1 MQNNATS
8 PKQVRKFSSDF
19 WKYWTGQTISNLGSS
34 ITLFA
39 LPLLVYKISGSALDL
54 GIASAATFLPYLL
67 FGLILGAWA
76 DRVNRKRMMI
86 GTDIGRALIIV
97 TIPLLF
103 AFGLLTIWWIYI
115 VAFIHATLTIC
126 FEAGEF
132 AAIPSLVNQDDLV
145 TANGRIQASYS
156 GASIVGPLLAGVLVT
171 LMPLSTLLLF
181 DSLSFL
187 ASSFSLA
194 LINISFN
201 KGEKRAPTSLRSD
214 VVEGLR
220 YVFSN
225 PVLRNISIMMALVNF
240 VGSTAFAQLIFFA
253 KSQLQATDFQASLL
267 YSAGSFGVVI
277 LALAAGPLRKHWSF
291 STVALGA
298 LMLEGILTVVFSLMH
313 MYWAAVV
320 LWTLIG
326 GLGILFNINT
336 SSLRQ
341 TIVPNHLLGRVMSIA
356 SVIAWSAI
364 PLGSLLGGFAISWTQ
379 NVALVYGV
387 IGVMIFLIAFGFSFT
402 ALGHADKYIP
412 KQNAGEIKEPQK
424 VLKGNQDVE
433 VCSFVSSFIRSARS
447 TYT

>member
-1 MQNNATS
+1 MQANTIKN
-8 PKQVRKFSSDF
+8 KQVTKFNRDF

-39 LPLLVYKISGSALDL
+39 LPLLVYKLSGSAIDL
-54 GIASAATFLPYLL
+54 GIAAAATFLPYLL
-67 FGLILGAWA
+67 FGLILGAWV

-86 GTDIGRALIIV
+86 GTDIGRALIV
-97 TIPLLF
+97 ASIPLLF

-126 FEAGEF
+126 FQAGEF

-171 LMPLSTLLLF
+171 LVPLTALLLL
-181 DSLSFL
+181 DAVSFL
-187 ASSFSLA
+187 ASSFSLT
-194 LINISFN
+194 LIRMSFN
-201 KGEKRAPTSLRSD
+201 KGEKRAPTSIRSD
-214 VVEGLR
+214 VAEGLR

-240 VGSTAFAQLIFFA
+240 VGTSTYGQLIFFA
-253 KSQLQATDFQASLL
+253 KVRLQATDFQASLL
-267 YSAGSFGVVI
+267 YSAGSLGVVM

-298 LMLEGILTVVFSLMH
+298 LMLEGILTIVFSLMR

-341 TIVPNHLLGRVMSIA
+341 AIVPNHLLGRVVTIA
-356 SVIAWSAI
+356 GVLAWSAI
-364 PLGSLLGGFAISWTQ
+364 PLGSLLGGYAISWTQ

-387 IGVMIFLIAFGFSFT
+387 IGVLIFLIAFSFSFT
-402 ALGHADKYIP
+402 ALGHADRYIP
-412 KQNAGEIKEPQK
+412 KQDKSEMQESLK
-424 VLKGNQDVE
+424 VG
-433 VCSFVSSFIRSARS
+433 
-447 TYT
+447 

>member
-1 MQNNATS
+1 MDGF
-8 PKQVRKFSSDF
+8 KQAILAQVS
-19 WKYWTGQTISNLGSS
+19 L
-34 ITLFA
+34 A
-39 LPLLVYKISGSALDL
+39 H
-54 GIASAATFLPYLL
+54 YL
-67 FGLILGAWA
+67 
-76 DRVNRKRMMI
+76 
-86 GTDIGRALIIV
+86 
-97 TIPLLF
+97 
-103 AFGLLTIWWIYI
+103 
-115 VAFIHATLTIC
+115 
-126 FEAGEF
+126 
-132 AAIPSLVNQDDLV
+132 
-145 TANGRIQASYS
+145 
-156 GASIVGPLLAGVLVT
+156 LVT
-171 LMPLSTLLLF
+171 LIPLSTLLSF
-181 DSLSFL
+181 DALSFL

-194 LINISFN
+194 LISISFN
-201 KGEKRAPTSLRSD
+201 KGEKRALTSIRSD

-240 VGSTAFAQLIFFA
+240 VGSTAYAQLIFFA

-267 YSAGSFGVVI
+267 YSAGSLGVVI

-298 LMLEGILTVVFSLMH
+298 LMLEGILTVVFSLMR

-379 NVALVYGV
+379 NVALVYAV
-387 IGVMIFLIAFGFSFT
+387 IGVLIFLIPFGFSFT

-412 KQNAGEIKEPQK
+412 KLNADEMKESQG
-424 VLKGNQDVE
+424 VIE
-433 VCSFVSSFIRSARS
+433 R
-447 TYT
+447 